1 MGGLTSRVPSE
12 EVEAVKEL
20 YMAKHPGAFWA
31 GFGDFKWYRMDV
43 ENVNFVGG
51 FARAGAVSGEEYRE
65 AKPDLISEIGMQ
77 IASHMNEDHMS
88 STMAMV
94 EQAIPGLGVSEAL
107 ITSVDSLGMQ
117 VKVARTPK
125 AGDQP
130 QQFKLRLPFPRKA
143 VERKDIKNIIVQ
155 MSKEAAMAAAAKE
168 KDAAPAKE
176 EDAAPVK

>member
-12 EVEAVKEL
+12 DVEAVKEL

-51 FARAGAVSGEEYRE
+51 FARAGAVSAEDYRE
-65 AKPDLISEIGMQ
+65 AEPDSISEIGTQ
-77 IASHMNEDHMS
+77 VASHMNEDHMS
-88 STMAMV
+88 STIAMI

-143 VERKDIKNIIVQ
+143 VERKDVKGIIVE
-155 MSKEAAMAAAAKE
+155 MSKAAAMAAATQ
-168 KDAAPAKE
+168 KDAAPVE
-176 EDAAPVK
+176 E